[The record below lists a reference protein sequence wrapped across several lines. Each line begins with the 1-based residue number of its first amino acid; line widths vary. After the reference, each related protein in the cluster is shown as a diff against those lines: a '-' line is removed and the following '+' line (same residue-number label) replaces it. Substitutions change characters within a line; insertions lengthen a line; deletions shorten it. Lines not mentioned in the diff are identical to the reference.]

1 MRAPTLLPQPQLAG
15 PARRPPAR
23 GPAGRPRAPRCVT
36 TAKVRKVN
44 TYDDSWKKARQW
56 DRPYT

>member
-15 PARRPPAR
+15 TALRLPAR

-44 TYDDSWKKARQW
+44 TYDDSWKKARQ
-56 DRPYT
+56 